1 MPRSESLR
9 LPNATGQTL
18 AARLDLPDAAGPS
31 HAEPVAYALFAHCF
45 TCSKDLHAVRR
56 IARGLT
62 ERGLAV
68 LSVDFTGLGDSEGA
82 FEDTSFS
89 TTVGDLV
96 SAARYLEETR
106 SAPQLLVGHSLGGA
120 AVLAAAGQLP
130 DVRAVATIGAPCD
143 PGHVRH
149 HFVDHEADIVADGQ
163 AEVTLGGRPFTV
175 RKQFLD
181 DLDTHDR
188 MRERI
193 GALDRA
199 LLVFHSPQDKTVGI
213 EQARH
218 LFEAARHPKSFVSL
232 DGADHLLTDPAD
244 ARYVADVLA
253 AWATRYLCPA
263 EPGPARY
270 DDPTATAE
278 IGRSG
283 FRTTLGARG
292 FTVVADEPASVGGT
306 ETGPTPYDLLGMAL
320 GACTAM
326 TVRMY
331 ADRKGVALDGVGVA
345 VTHARVHAD
354 DCERCATEGGHVSR
368 LTRTVRL
375 DGDLDAATRARLL
388 EIADRCPVHKTLEG
402 EIDVV
407 TEEGSQRTS
416 ESAP

>member
-1 MPRSESLR
+1 MPRSEPIR

-18 AARLDLPDAAGPS
+18 AARLDLPDAG
-31 HAEPVAYALFAHCF
+31 EPVAHALFAHCF

-62 ERGLAV
+62 ERGLGV

-96 SAARYLEETR
+96 SAARFLEETHA
-106 SAPQLLVGHSLGGA
+106 APQLLVGHSLGGA

-130 DVRAVATIGAPCD
+130 AVRAVATIGAPCD

-149 HFVDHEADIVADGQ
+149 HFVDQEADIVADGQ
-163 AEVTLGGRPFTV
+163 AVVDLGGRPFTI
-175 RKQFLD
+175 RRQFLD

-193 GALDRA
+193 GALGRA
-199 LLVFHSPQDKTVGI
+199 LLVFHSPQDATVGI

-263 EPGPARY
+263 EPAPAY
-270 DDPTATAE
+270 DDPAVTAE
-278 IGRSG
+278 IGASG
-283 FRTTLGARG
+283 FRTALGARG

-331 ADRKGVALDGVGVA
+331 ADRKGVGLDGVGVT

-375 DGDLDAATRARLL
+375 DGDLDDATRARLL

-402 EIDVV
+402 EIDIV
-407 TEEGSQRTS
+407 TTEG
-416 ESAP
+416 